1 MIQKDL
7 VYVIEI
13 IKDNNDDDD
22 DVYDYDYDMMYYM
35 IIISEH
41 MCLIYI

>member
-1 MIQKDL
+1 MDL

-13 IKDNNDDDD
+13 IKDNKDND
-22 DVYDYDYDMMYYM
+22 DVYDYDMMHYM
-35 IIISEH
+35 IIISQH

>member
-1 MIQKDL
+1 MDL

-13 IKDNNDDDD
+13 IKDNKDND
-22 DVYDYDYDMMYYM
+22 DVYDYDYDYDMMHYM
-35 IIISEH
+35 IIISQH

>member
-1 MIQKDL
+1 MDL

-13 IKDNNDDDD
+13 IKDNKDND
-22 DVYDYDYDMMYYM
+22 DVYDYDYDMMHYM
-35 IIISEH
+35 IIISQH

>member
-1 MIQKDL
+1 MMQKDL
-7 VYVIEI
+7 VCGIDI
-13 IKDNNDDDD
+13 IKDKKDNE

>member
-13 IKDNNDDDD
+13 IKDNNDNDD

>member
-13 IKDNNDDDD
+13 IKDNNDNDD
-22 DVYDYDYDMMYYM
+22 DVYDYDMMYYM